1 MSDTQILL
9 VDDQAE
15 VRKML
20 RSTLEVAIGDLD
32 VVDVPSAEEAM
43 LEVQRTEFDLV
54 IIDLHLP
61 GMNGVE
67 LMSKVRA
74 ARPDA
79 NLIVVTGNIDAAKSP
94 EIISAAPK
102 AVFVKPLN
110 PSKFIE
116 TVQEVL
122 GRTPREIEQP
132 EVQPGVNERVLELRS
147 DLGAVAVYLADDEGH
162 IVVRAGDVPDLDVAG
177 MLLHIES
184 AFNAGFRV
192 STMLGGYVPLNM
204 LFFDGDEYDVYV
216 ANVGKSFMLLMIFQG
231 ERAAQQMGSS
241 LHYGRQAADDLLNL
255 LAQMGIP
262 QTGELKLPAEQDD
275 RQAAQEPEPEERE
288 TPTWEP
294 EEKPEVEPIE
304 LDFEV
309 LEEASEITQKMN
321 VKAFWTEALE
331 ESNIEEIESNALSYE
346 QALKLG
352 LVSPEDD

>member
-1 MSDTQILL
+1 
-9 VDDQAE
+9 
-15 VRKML
+15 ML

-54 IIDLHLP
+54 ITDLHLP
-61 GMNGVE
+61 GMNGAE
-67 LMSKVRA
+67 LMSRVRA

-79 NLIVVTGNIDAAKSP
+79 NLIVVSGNKDALKSP
-94 EIISAAPK
+94 EVINAAPK

-110 PSKFIE
+110 PSEFIE

-122 GRTPREIEQP
+122 GRAPSESEPP
-132 EVQPGVNERVLELRS
+132 EVQPGVNERVSELRS
-147 DLGAVAVYLADDEGH
+147 DLGAAAAYLADDDGR
-162 IVVRAGDVPDLDVAG
+162 IVVRAGDVPDLDVDG
-177 MLLHIES
+177 MLVHIEA

-255 LAQMGIP
+255 LAQMGVAESD
-262 QTGELKLPAEQDD
+262 ELKPSADQEDVQP
-275 RQAAQEPEPEERE
+275 AQEPELDEPVTPAWEAEER
-288 TPTWEP
+288 
-294 EEKPEVEPIE
+294 PEVEPIE

-321 VKAFWTEALE
+321 VQAFWTEALE
-331 ESNIEEIESNALSYE
+331 ESKTVEIDSNALSYE

-352 LVSPEDD
+352 LVDSEED

>member
-9 VDDQAE
+9 VDDRVE

-54 IIDLHLP
+54 ITDLQLP

-67 LMSKVRA
+67 LMAHVRA
-74 ARPDA
+74 TRPA
-79 NLIVVTGNIDAAKSP
+79 ASLIVVTGNKDAVDSA

-110 PSKFIE
+110 PSEFIE

-122 GRTPREIEQP
+122 GRSPGESEPP
-132 EVQPGVNERVLELRS
+132 EVQPGVNERVLALRS
-147 DLGAVAVYLADDEGH
+147 DLGAAAVYLADDDGR
-162 IVVRAGDVPDLDVAG
+162 IVVRAGDVPDLDVEG
-177 MLLHIES
+177 MLLHIEA

-216 ANVGKSFMLLMIFQG
+216 ANVGKSFMLLMIFHG

-255 LAQMGIP
+255 LAQMGIR
-262 QTGELKLPAEQDD
+262 QTGELKPPAEQEAG
-275 RQAAQEPEPEERE
+275 QPAQEPEPDERE
-288 TPTWEP
+288 APAWEP

-321 VKAFWTEALE
+321 AKAFWTEALE
-331 ESNIEEIESNALSYE
+331 ESKTEEIDSHALSYE

-352 LVSPEDD
+352 LVPSEED

>member
-9 VDDQAE
+9 VDDQVD

-43 LEVQRTEFDLV
+43 LEVHRTEFDLV
-54 IIDLHLP
+54 ITDLHLP

-79 NLIVVTGNIDAAKSP
+79 NLIVVAGNMDAVNSA

-110 PSKFIE
+110 PSEFIE
-116 TVQEVL
+116 TVQQVL
-122 GRTPREIEQP
+122 GRTPGENEPP
-132 EVQPGVNERVLELRS
+132 EVQPGVNERVSELRS
-147 DLGAVAVYLADDEGH
+147 DLGAAAVYLADDDGR
-162 IVVRAGDVPDLDVAG
+162 IVVRAGDVSDLDVDG
-177 MLLHIES
+177 MLVHIEA

-216 ANVGKSFMLLMIFQG
+216 VNVGKSFMLLMIFQG

-241 LHYGRQAADDLLNL
+241 LHYGRQAADDLLIL
-255 LAQMGIP
+255 LAQMGVAEP
-262 QTGELKLPAEQDD
+262 DELKLPVEKEDWQPD
-275 RQAAQEPEPEERE
+275 QEPELDERE
-288 TPTWEP
+288 APTWET
-294 EEKPEVEPIE
+294 EKRPEVEPIE

-321 VKAFWTEALE
+321 AQAFWTEALE
-331 ESNIEEIESNALSYE
+331 ESKTGS
-346 QALKLG
+346 G
-352 LVSPEDD
+352 